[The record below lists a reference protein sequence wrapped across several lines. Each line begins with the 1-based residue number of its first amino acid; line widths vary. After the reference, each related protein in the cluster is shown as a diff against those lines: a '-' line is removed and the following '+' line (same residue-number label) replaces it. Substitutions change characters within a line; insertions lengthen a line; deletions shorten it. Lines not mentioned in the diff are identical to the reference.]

1 MADED
6 YNTNMI
12 SNDLDENELP
22 NKLKKAQDELIKM
35 KAELDEK
42 NKLCLTQKHA
52 LEDLN
57 IEKKD
62 LEEKF
67 NNQKKLLDFYDE
79 KAKKEEEDEKDPE
92 KRDKIKQLEMK
103 IMNLNDKIKDLEEQM
118 IKKDNALEV
127 AKQELEEEKEISQ
140 KAAEMINE
148 KDEEIEQLK
157 KASATK
163 RRKSI
168 TAASGDSDLSPEE
181 VQALKEVF
189 MSQQEEFDQYK
200 ETSEKKIKA
209 YTEENTKLQNEL
221 NEIKDKNSNM
231 EIEISR

>member
-6 YNTNMI
+6 YITNMA
-12 SNDLDENELP
+12 SNDLDDNELP

-42 NKLCLTQKHA
+42 NKLCLTQKHTI
-52 LEDLN
+52 EDLN

-118 IKKDNALEV
+118 IKKDNELEV
-127 AKQELEEEKEISQ
+127 VKQELEEEKEISQ

-148 KDEEIEQLK
+148 KDEE
-157 KASATK
+157 
-163 RRKSI
+163 RYRK
-168 TAASGDSDLSPEE
+168 
-181 VQALKEVF
+181 
-189 MSQQEEFDQYK
+189 
-200 ETSEKKIKA
+200 EKKFNPAIWR
-209 YTEENTKLQNEL
+209 QC
-221 NEIKDKNSNM
+221 
-231 EIEISR
+231 

>member
-1 MADED
+1 MADEE
-6 YNTNMI
+6 YITNMTAT
-12 SNDLDENELP
+12 DLDDNELP

-42 NKLCLTQKHA
+42 NKLCLTQKHNI
-52 LEDLN
+52 EDLN

-103 IMNLNDKIKDLEEQM
+103 IMNLNDKIKDLEEQI
-118 IKKDNALEV
+118 IKKDTDLEV
-127 AKQELEEEKEISQ
+127 VKQELEEEKEISQ

-157 KASATK
+157 KK
-163 RRKSI
+163 RCYSK
-168 TAASGDSDLSPEE
+168 
-181 VQALKEVF
+181 
-189 MSQQEEFDQYK
+189 
-200 ETSEKKIKA
+200 EKKFNRP
-209 YTEENTKLQNEL
+209 TWRTK
-221 NEIKDKNSNM
+221 
-231 EIEISR
+231 